1 MYVAEEKNIHLV
13 LREDFYFRYGQ
24 KFSKIRFQDAEGD
37 FGTGIAFCFRGWL
50 KQICSQKIVIESI

>member
-37 FGTGIAFCFRGWL
+37 FGTGIAFCFRG
-50 KQICSQKIVIESI
+50 